1 MAELVRRWRGPL
13 TYLAM
18 LVATL
23 AAFVLIAAPAGTNVL
38 APAPPVPASAAAAF
52 PASTLLHVLLALA
65 AVVVLARILGALFRY
80 VHQPPV
86 IGEVVAGL
94 ALGPSLLG
102 ALAPDVQAFIFP
114 AAVMPFLS
122 ALAQVGVILFM
133 FLVGLEL
140 DPAAIR
146 KRFGQ
151 TLAIAHAS
159 MALPFVL
166 GAALAVPLHRFA
178 PAGVGLP
185 LFAMFIGVAMSVTA
199 FPVLARILT
208 DRNMQATPL
217 GMTALSCAA
226 LGDATAW
233 CLLALVV
240 AIARAEPGRGLL
252 TVGLAVLYA
261 GAMIGAVRPLVQ
273 GWIRRY
279 DGQGLTRTRMALA
292 LIAVLLSAL
301 TTEAIGIHAI
311 FGAFFLGALVP
322 HDSRIARELRARV
335 EDFVLILLLPAF
347 FAFTGLR
354 TKIGLLD
361 SAGDW
366 LLCGA
371 IVLVAT
377 IGKFGGATLAGRL
390 TGMRWR
396 EASTIG
402 ALMNTR
408 GLMELIV
415 LNVGL
420 DLGVI
425 SPILF
430 AMMVIMAVVTTI
442 ATTPVLD
449 WLRSAR
455 DDRSAAAPEPRP

>member
-1 MAELVRRWRGPL
+1 M
-13 TYLAM
+13 LA
-18 LVATL
+18 ATL
-23 AAFVLIAAPAGTNVL
+23 AAFVLIAAPAGSDVL
-38 APAPPVPASAAAAF
+38 APAPAVPSAAASAF

-65 AVVVLARILGALFRY
+65 AVVVLARILGTLFRY

-114 AAVMPFLS
+114 SAVMPFLS
-122 ALAQVGVILFM
+122 ALAQIGVILFM

-185 LFAMFIGVAMSVTA
+185 LFAMFVGVAMSVTA

-208 DRNMQATPL
+208 DRDMQTTPL
-217 GMTALSCAA
+217 GVTALSCAA

-233 CLLALVV
+233 CLLAIVV
-240 AIARAEPGRGLL
+240 AIARAEPGRGLVTVAL
-252 TVGLAVLYA
+252 TVLYV
-261 GAMIGAVRPLVQ
+261 GVMMGAVRPLVQ
-273 GWIRRY
+273 AWIRRY

-292 LIAVLLSAL
+292 MIAVLLSAL
-301 TTEAIGIHAI
+301 ATEAIGIHAI

-354 TKIGLLD
+354 TRIGLLG
-361 SAGDW
+361 SAEDW

-377 IGKFGGATLAGRL
+377 IGKFGGATLAGRA

-420 DLGVI
+420 DLGVL

-430 AMMVIMAVVTTI
+430 AMMVIMAVVTTM

-449 WLRSAR
+449 WLRATGEAR
-455 DDRSAAAPEPRP
+455 SPGTGQRKGA

>member
-13 TYLAM
+13 GYVAM
-18 LVATL
+18 VLATL
-23 AAFVLIAAPAGTNVL
+23 GAFVLIAAPAGTDVL
-38 APAPPVPASAAAAF
+38 APAPPAASAF
-52 PASTLLHVLLALA
+52 PANTLLHVLLALA
-65 AVVVLARILGALFRY
+65 AVIVLARLLGALFR
-80 VHQPPV
+80 HLRQPPV

-102 ALAPDVQAFIFP
+102 AVAPQVQAFIFP

-122 ALAQVGVILFM
+122 ALAQVGVIMFM

-166 GAALAVPLHRFA
+166 GVALALPLYRFA

-185 LFAMFIGVAMSVTA
+185 LFAMFIGVALAVTA

-208 DRNMQATPL
+208 DRNLQATPL
-217 GMTALSCAA
+217 GVTALACAA

-233 CLLALVV
+233 CLLAIVV

-261 GAMIGAVRPLVQ
+261 GVMMGTVRPLVQ
-273 GWIRRY
+273 AWIRRH
-279 DGQGLTRTRMALA
+279 DGQGLTRTRMAQA
-292 LIAVLLSAL
+292 MIAVLLSAL

-354 TKIGLLD
+354 TKIGLLG
-361 SAGDW
+361 SAEDW

-371 IVLVAT
+371 IVAVAT

-396 EASTIG
+396 EAATIG

-420 DLGVI
+420 DLGVV
-425 SPILF
+425 SPTLF

-442 ATTPVLD
+442 ATVPILD
-449 WLRSAR
+449 WLR
-455 DDRSAAAPEPRP
+455 AAPQERSSGVPERNL